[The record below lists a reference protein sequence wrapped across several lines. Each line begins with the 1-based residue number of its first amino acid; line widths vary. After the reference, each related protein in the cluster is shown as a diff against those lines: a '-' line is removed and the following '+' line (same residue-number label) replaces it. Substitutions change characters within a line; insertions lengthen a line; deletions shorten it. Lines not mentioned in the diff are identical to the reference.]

1 MTWVAWRLQ
10 RTEMLIAAG
19 IVVALTLILLPSGLE
34 MAHAYSRDGLG
45 ACLAHPTDACGQTV
59 DAFVARFHST
69 GSLVAWMTLLPGLIG
84 VLLAT
89 PFVLDLENGTYRLA
103 WTQSITR
110 GRWIAGKLAL
120 AVGAAVVGALA
131 LTLLMTWWR
140 TPLVHIDGRIDP
152 SAFDSQGTVVARL
165 HPLRARP
172 RPRRRHRL
180 APRRAR
186 AHRRVRRVL
195 RLAALRR
202 HVAAAEVRHSAVGDG
217 RASCARPRRRSW
229 TTPGSS
235 RQWPS
240 DRLGHHVS
248 PPGRR
253 ERARRPARRLEGVRS
268 VAASREHGGGY
279 MHTVFQP
286 ASRFWEL
293 QGIETALFGGT
304 ALLLIAFAAWWA
316 HERTA

>member
-45 ACLAHPTDACGQTV
+45 PCLAHPTLVCSQSV
-59 DAFVARFHST
+59 DAFVGRFHST
-69 GSLVAWMTLLPGLIG
+69 GGLVAWVTLLPGLIG

-120 AVGAAVVGALA
+120 AIGAAVVCALA
-131 LTLLMTWWR
+131 LTALLTWWR
-140 TPLVHIDGRIDP
+140 APLVHIDGRIDP
-152 SAFDSQGTVVARL
+152 SAFDSQGTVVLGYTLFAL
-165 HPLRARP
+165 G
-172 RPRRRHRL
+172 L
-180 APRRAR
+180 ALAVGTVWRRAAPALIVAFAIYFASR
-186 AHRRVRRVL
+186 LFVDTWL
-195 RLAALRR
+195 RQRFVTPLSATVSILR
-202 HVAAAEVRHSAVGDG
+202 
-217 RASCARPRRRSW
+217 
-229 TTPGSS
+229 TTAPKLMDNAWIIT
-235 RQWPS
+235 QWPS
-240 DRLGHHVS
+240 DRLGNHVS
-248 PPGRR
+248 PPGPRTCPPPVLGGSKD
-253 ERARRPARRLEGVRS
+253 AVRGCL
-268 VAASREHGGGY
+268 AAHGRGY
-279 MHTVFQP
+279 LHTVFQP
-286 ASRFWEL
+286 ASRFWAL

-304 ALLLIAFAAWWA
+304 ALLLIVFAAWWA